1 MYNFVE
7 QSVSIPRSEFPML
20 QRQPGRVVVQTG
32 LQPVAYMQDDITVL
46 ERPQSLL
53 QSMFAF
59 RKRG

>member
-20 QRQPGRVVVQTG
+20 RRQPSRLVVQAG
-32 LQPVAYMQDDITVL
+32 LQAVAFVQEDVCAL

-53 QSMFAF
+53 QSLFAF
-59 RKRG
+59 KKRG